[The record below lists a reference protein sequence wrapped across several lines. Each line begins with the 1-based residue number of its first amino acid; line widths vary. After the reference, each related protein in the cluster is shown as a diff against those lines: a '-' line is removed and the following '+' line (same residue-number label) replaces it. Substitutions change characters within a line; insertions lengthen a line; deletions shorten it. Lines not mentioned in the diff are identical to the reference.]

1 VTAADSGRPAIARPE
16 PGEYGEFY
24 RGYVARVPEG
34 SVLEHLARQGEA
46 TQKRLAALTAEKA
59 LYRYAPG
66 KWSVTEI
73 VGHIGDAERVFAYRA
88 LRIARGDTTPLPGFD
103 EKAWMQVADFD
114 RRGLPDVLAELAAV
128 RQATLALLRGL
139 EPAAYPRSGVASG
152 ANVSVRAL
160 VHIIAGHE
168 LHHLAVLQERYGIA

>member
-1 VTAADSGRPAIARPE
+1 MTAPDAGRPVIARPGS
-16 PGEYGEFY
+16 GEFAEFY
-24 RGYVARVPEG
+24 RGYVERVPEG
-34 SVLEHLARQGEA
+34 SLLEHLARQGEA
-46 TQKRLAALTAEKA
+46 TQERLGALPPEKA
-59 LYRYAPG
+59 RYRYAAG
-66 KWSVTEI
+66 KWSVAEI
-73 VGHIGDAERVFAYRA
+73 VGHVGDAERVFAYRA